1 VPDDEIFLEPEVI
14 RRLDD
19 VAADLTALGEVL
31 QDEEDL
37 GRVLQR
43 SVEQVNRGVPGADM
57 VSVTVVRDD
66 GQGETVASSDERV
79 WAIDSD
85 QYAAGDGPCLEAA
98 RTNHIVRVGVEEALK
113 RWPAFARSAR
123 AAGVESY
130 LSSPLVIGTGFAGS
144 LNLYSEKPHGFGDFD
159 VALLKV
165 YITAA
170 AAAIANARRYAM
182 ARKLADDLARALD
195 SRATIDQARGIL
207 MERRGISAERAFA
220 EMAQESQN
228 ANVKLRVIAA
238 RLVASVQPPPPP
250 DGINT

>member
-1 VPDDEIFLEPEVI
+1 
-14 RRLDD
+14 
-19 VAADLTALGEVL
+19 
-31 QDEEDL
+31 
-37 GRVLQR
+37 
-43 SVEQVNRGVPGADM
+43 
-57 VSVTVVRDD
+57 
-66 GQGETVASSDERV
+66 
-79 WAIDSD
+79 
-85 QYAAGDGPCLEAA
+85 
-98 RTNHIVRVGVEEALK
+98 
-113 RWPAFARSAR
+113 
-123 AAGVESY
+123 
-130 LSSPLVIGTGFAGS
+130 
-144 LNLYSEKPHGFGDFD
+144 
-159 VALLKV
+159 V

-170 AAAIANARRYAM
+170 AAAIANARRYAT